1 MKNNIK
7 LFGLGLLGGMLP
19 LGAYL
24 MLNGTSYSS
33 LSEEVID
40 GNRNFH
46 ARSVNL
52 EGMNAAG
59 PNFIDAS
66 ESTINSVVHVTTK
79 VVKTSFQRDPFQ
91 EFFYGPGAGGREF
104 KQYGAGAG
112 SGVIISSEG
121 YIVTNNHV
129 IQDASEIEVILN
141 DNSKYT
147 AKIVGSDPAT
157 DIAVLKIEGKGLT
170 AIPLGNSDEL
180 RIGEWVLAVGNPFNL
195 TSTVTAGIVSAKARN
210 INLLAD
216 RSKQDI
222 VPIESF
228 IQTDAAV
235 NPGNSGGALVNTR
248 GELVGINTAIA
259 SQTGSYSGYSFA
271 VPVNLVNK
279 VMRDLIDYG
288 IVQRGFLGVQI
299 SDINQE
305 IKETNKLPS
314 LKGVFISKVTDNG
327 SAEKAGVKDGDVIL
341 KIGTKEVNSVAEL
354 QEEIG
359 KRRPGDK
366 VSLTIRGKNGNEEIK
381 ELVLRNQD
389 GETKLVSKEEIAKN
403 VALGATFLEL
413 TSKDRKELNIS
424 NGVKIGTLTSG
435 KLKSIGLQTGMI
447 ITKVNN
453 EPVETVEQLTTKLN
467 GGNKGI
473 LLEVLS
479 ESGKKEYFGFGL

>member
-1 MKNNIK
+1 
-7 LFGLGLLGGMLP
+7 
-19 LGAYL
+19 
-24 MLNGTSYSS
+24 
-33 LSEEVID
+33 
-40 GNRNFH
+40 
-46 ARSVNL
+46 
-52 EGMNAAG
+52 
-59 PNFIDAS
+59 
-66 ESTINSVVHVTTK
+66 
-79 VVKTSFQRDPFQ
+79 
-91 EFFYGPGAGGREF
+91 
-104 KQYGAGAG
+104 
-112 SGVIISSEG
+112 
-121 YIVTNNHV
+121 
-129 IQDASEIEVILN
+129 
-141 DNSKYT
+141 
-147 AKIVGSDPAT
+147 
-157 DIAVLKIEGKGLT
+157 
-170 AIPLGNSDEL
+170 
-180 RIGEWVLAVGNPFNL
+180 
-195 TSTVTAGIVSAKARN
+195 
-210 INLLAD
+210 
-216 RSKQDI
+216 
-222 VPIESF
+222 
-228 IQTDAAV
+228 
-235 NPGNSGGALVNTR
+235 
-248 GELVGINTAIA
+248 
-259 SQTGSYSGYSFA
+259 
-271 VPVNLVNK
+271 
-279 VMRDLIDYG
+279 MRDLIDYG

-435 KLKSIGLQTGMI
+435 KLKSIGLQPGMV

>member
-24 MLNGTSYSS
+24 MLNGTSYTS

-157 DIAVLKIEGKGLT
+157 DIAVLKIEGKGFT

-305 IKETNKLPS
+305 IKETNKLSS

-435 KLKSIGLQTGMI
+435 KLKSIGLQPGMV

-473 LLEVLS
+473 LLEVLT